1 MTKDRLVFAFD
12 FVDPGSYL
20 IRVLSKRW
28 MEGSPDPRVRMLPL
42 ELRPPPEPLLAPS
55 DPAWAA
61 MERELGDI
69 AEREDIP
76 FDPPGFVPW
85 TRKAHEL
92 ALHGGEV
99 GVDVHDLLF
108 RARFGEGLDIG
119 RVDVLVTLAGRA
131 GLDEAEVRT
140 VLGVDRF
147 GPRVEAARAE
157 ARELGIR
164 GVPTL
169 LAGEERLEGLRTVD
183 ELEAFLVAAGLIEE
197 KPA

>member
-1 MTKDRLVFAFD
+1 MAKDRLVFAFD

-20 IRVLSKRW
+20 IRVLSNRW
-28 MEGSPDPRVRMLPL
+28 MQRSPDPRVRMLPL
-42 ELRPPPEPLLAPS
+42 ELRPPPRPVLAPS
-55 DPAWAA
+55 DPTWTA
-61 MERELGDI
+61 MERDLGQL
-69 AEREDIP
+69 AEREAVP

-92 ALHGGEV
+92 ALHGVEA

-108 RARFGEGLDIG
+108 RARFEEGRDIG

-157 ARELGIR
+157 ARELRIR

-169 LAGEERLEGLRTVD
+169 LAGGERLEGLRSMD
-183 ELEAFLVAAGLIEE
+183 ELEAFLVAAGLIEG